1 MIKVLFQYAAGSR
14 LRDQL
19 VQYREQGLDIVSHPA
34 DAGPP
39 DASLLNEVHAI
50 WHVLEPITAEMLA
63 ATPNLRLIQKI
74 GVGVNTIDLDA
85 ARSQGVRV
93 CNMPGSNSQAVAEMT
108 LLLMLSALRQQVRM
122 AQACRSG
129 KWSMAPEQ
137 LEGFGEIAGRV
148 IGLVGFGEVP
158 QRLAPVLEAL
168 GAEVIYTARTRKAVP
183 WSYVSLDELLAQSDV
198 VSLHLPLL
206 PESSGLM
213 NTRRIALMK
222 PGAILVNTARG
233 GLVDENALL
242 NALNQGHL
250 AAAALDVFAKEPI
263 TTDHPLLAL
272 DNVIVTPHLAWLT
285 NETLRR
291 SLTIASRNTIAAVEG
306 RELEHLV
313 C

>member
-74 GVGVNTIDLDA
+74 GVGVNTIDIDA